1 MNKEIET
8 MIEPLEMVIS
18 EKPVIISLST
28 RLRNRSKGIVDEFS
42 STNELLVE
50 AADEIDRLRAII
62 HKTSPV
68 SVLKEIW
75 KHHQP
80 VYLFEAITDA
90 LKEKSHG
97 LQ

>member
-42 STNELLVE
+42 STNELLEE

-62 HKTSPV
+62 HKTNPV
-68 SVLKEIW
+68 TVLKEIW
-75 KHHQP
+75 KHQP

-90 LKEKSHG
+90 LEEKSHG